1 MLKFNKISDITKSTP
16 TVKSLCRLGVFVSFK
31 KGKPKTEPKEHNTS
45 KVYAMT
51 PLQRKFELSY

>member
-31 KGKPKTEPKEHNTS
+31 KGKPKTEPKNITHQKS
-45 KVYAMT
+45 M
-51 PLQRKFELSY
+51 L